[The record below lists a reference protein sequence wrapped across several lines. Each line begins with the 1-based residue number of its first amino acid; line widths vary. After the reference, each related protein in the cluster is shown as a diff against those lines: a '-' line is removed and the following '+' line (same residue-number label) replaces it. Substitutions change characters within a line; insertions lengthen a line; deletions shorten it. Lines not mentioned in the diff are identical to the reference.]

1 VCSCAENEKG
11 RRGIP
16 WAAFRR
22 TLNGSRLA
30 TPPVAAGQ
38 ETADQGTPV
47 AIDGRRPP
55 MGFTGVQLLA
65 LSQHDFGKVNLGEL
79 IVKNFLLAFI
89 N

>member
-1 VCSCAENEKG
+1 
-11 RRGIP
+11 
-16 WAAFRR
+16 
-22 TLNGSRLA
+22 LYGSRLA

-38 ETADQGTPV
+38 ETADEGTPV

-65 LSQHDFGKVNLGEL
+65 LPQHDFGKVNLGGL
-79 IVKNFLLAFI
+79 FVKNFLLAFF